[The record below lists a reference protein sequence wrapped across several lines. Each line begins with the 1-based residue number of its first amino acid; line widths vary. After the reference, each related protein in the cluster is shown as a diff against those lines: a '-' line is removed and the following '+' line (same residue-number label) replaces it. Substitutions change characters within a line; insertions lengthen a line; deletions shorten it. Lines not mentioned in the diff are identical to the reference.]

1 MHGDKNYWHRLTHT
15 RPARRS
21 HAVVWRRLDPRF
33 RRRAGRYV
41 IQSAIAGACLFLI
54 LVFEQ
59 GVAGAAVTASIASSV
74 FIAFVVPHSV
84 AASTR
89 RVLGGQILGLAVGS
103 LASFGLLTLVG
114 PVEAVGL
121 ILLSTVASVSVGL
134 SIVLMALTETQH
146 PPAAATCLGIVLF
159 GASFQAALFVITAVL
174 TLVALRLLLLRHIKN
189 LL

>member
-1 MHGDKNYWHRLTHT
+1 MRGDRNYWNRLTHT

-41 IQSAIAGACLFLI
+41 IQSAIAAVCLFLI

-89 RVLGGQILGLAVGS
+89 RVFGGQMVGLAVGS
-103 LASFGLLTLVG
+103 AASIALTSLAGPPGTVG
-114 PVEAVGL
+114 IVT
-121 ILLSTVASVSVGL
+121 LSTVASVSVGV

-159 GASFQAALFVITAVL
+159 GASYAAALFVVTSVL
-174 TLVALRLLLLRHIKN
+174 TLVILRLVLLRHVKN